1 MHVFFTECNLILN
14 SVFIRKEKLRLTM
27 CSQIHEHIAS
37 LLCSIIPFRRSV
49 PSFRS
54 IVPFRRSVPLF
65 RSVVPFRRS
74 VPSFRSVVPFR
85 RSVPGFKDSRK
96 RPCFGNFLKCPQQ
109 WESDDKGTVPR
120 QSEER
125 ALETFLRAL

>member
-1 MHVFFTECNLILN
+1 
-14 SVFIRKEKLRLTM
+14 M

-54 IVPFRRSVPLF
+54 VVPFRRSVPSF
-65 RSVVPFRRS
+65 RSVVPFRRY

-85 RSVPGFKDSRK
+85 RSVPGFKDSQSKCRK
-96 RPCFGNFLKCPQQ
+96 ISIKSRGI
-109 WESDDKGTVPR
+109 
-120 QSEER
+120 
-125 ALETFLRAL
+125 